1 MENISKIIWWIALSS
16 SLVFWAPVSDT
27 ISYNKEKVENTVKSS
42 VIQSDIDILNGL
54 FLMSDEYLKKDKEIK
69 SFLEELYNKGNSNL
83 YWMWQLEFLKL
94 LDLTYWKNTNIEK
107 IESKFSK
114 ESFDIMY
121 RDQTKILEKN
131 LDALFMLMFESGEI
145 NRGLTYMTYIDN
157 HYWYNNE
164 NFINERFDLNF
175 YLKHYGN
182 DELEKIIETIK
193 KTEYDE
199 VKKIID
205 NMNNDT
211 FKVLINSDNSD
222 NLSQREIKSLEYLMN
237 LIQNKLRQ
245 IYIK

>member
-1 MENISKIIWWIALSS
+1 MENISKIIWWIALTS
-16 SLVFWAPVSDT
+16 SLVIWDPVSDT

-42 VIQSDIDILNGL
+42 VIQSDIEMLNGL

-94 LDLTYWKNTNIEK
+94 LDLTYSKNTNIKK

-145 NRGLTYMTYIDN
+145 NRGLTYMNYVEK
-157 HYWYNNE
+157 HFWYNNE
-164 NFINERFDLNF
+164 SFTNERFDLDF
-175 YLKHYGN
+175 YIEHYGS
-182 DELEKIIETIK
+182 EKLKKIIETIK
-193 KTEYDE
+193 KSEYDE

-205 NMNNDT
+205 NMNNDI
-211 FKVLINSDNSD
+211 FKLLINSDNSD
-222 NLSQREIKSLEYLMN
+222 NLSQREIISLEYLMN